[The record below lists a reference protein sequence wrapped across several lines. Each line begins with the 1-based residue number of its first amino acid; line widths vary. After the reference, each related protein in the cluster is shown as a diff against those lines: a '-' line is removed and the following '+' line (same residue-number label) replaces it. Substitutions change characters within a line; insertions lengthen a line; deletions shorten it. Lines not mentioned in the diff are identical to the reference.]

1 MVIRNFG
8 ASRLVRDSQAQILLI
23 PDGNANRYF
32 DTFVRSVS
40 ADLNKKPVFIDS
52 VSGGR
57 GPDSGQDSS
66 EVRLEFH

>member
-1 MVIRNFG
+1 MYAVLNI
-8 ASRLVRDSQAQILLI
+8 LVGDSQAQIFLI

-32 DTFVRSVS
+32 DNFVRSVS
-40 ADLNKKPVFIDS
+40 PALNKKPLFIDG

-57 GPDSGQDSS
+57 GPDSGQDSY